1 MTAEDTHLAEAQQVL
16 EKADLIYS
24 ASQIEQAIA
33 LLAENINRQLG
44 STSRPVIVIPIMNG
58 GLILGGQLITRLKFP
73 LLVDYLHATRYRD
86 ETTGAELQWL
96 AKPQQVLKNRVILII
111 DDILDEG
118 YTLSEV
124 LNYCT
129 QQGAKQVYSA
139 VLIEKDHLRP
149 KAAVKTDFTGMHV
162 EDRYVFGFGMDYRGY
177 HRNLNGIYAVGNNEE
192 RG

>member
-1 MTAEDTHLAEAQQVL
+1 MTEDTHLAEAQQVL

-24 ASQIEQAIA
+24 ASQIEQAIT
-33 LLAENINRQLG
+33 LLAENINRQFA
-44 STSRPVIVIPIMNG
+44 SASQPVTVIPIMNG

-73 LLVDYLHATRYRD
+73 LLVDYLHATRYQN
-86 ETTGAELQWL
+86 EITGAQLQWR
-96 AKPQQVLKNRVILII
+96 AKPQQALEGKIILII

-118 YTLSEV
+118 HTLNEV

-139 VLIEKDHLRP
+139 VLIEKDHPRP

-162 EDRYVFGFGMDYRGY
+162 TDRYVFGFGMDYRGY
-177 HRNLNGIYAVGNNEE
+177 HRNLDGIYAVSNNEE
-192 RG
+192 QG